1 MLQTHRPNCQVFGP
15 SLTCDCVCEL
25 AGGPVMALWT
35 AGLLHSLGKDERPAP
50 TARHKNDDPALFF
63 DQEGVASGPHLLSN
77 SPCRVDR

>member
-1 MLQTHRPNCQVFGP
+1 
-15 SLTCDCVCEL
+15 
-25 AGGPVMALWT
+25 MALWT